1 MDIKEI
7 GACGVFVVGGTI
19 YGVSQFGLNDVLSED
34 LVHISEIS
42 RQERPAYMDKVVA
55 EFDDA
60 FETYGVQTETYTFV
74 GTSHFSTAPASGT
87 FTEVVRQDT
96 AVPRKE
102 IKALRAVMEESDFCA
117 QDEMT
122 MFTEN
127 GWTYSFSLK
136 DSKGQKLFKI
146 NCTPLKLRTS

>member
-7 GACGVFVVGGTI
+7 GACGVFVVGGAV

-60 FETYGVQTETYTFV
+60 FEMYGVQTETYTFV
-74 GTSHFSTAPASGT
+74 GASHFSTAPSSGT
-87 FTEVVRQDT
+87 FTEIVRQDT

-102 IKALRAVMEESDFCA
+102 IKALRDVMAENDFCA
-117 QDEMT
+117 QNEMT

-127 GWTYSFSLK
+127 GWTYSFSMK
-136 DSKGQKLFKI
+136 DSKGQKIFAV
-146 NCTPLKLRTS
+146 NCAPVKLRTS